1 MDDLREKLS
10 KIDFSD
16 IRVLLVGL
24 VLLCIPLLFLV
35 YIMRAPGGGGFG
47 MSGAR
52 EKLEVTGR
60 KGFSF
65 ARREAPAQKTGW
77 TGGSAGSP
85 FVPSAAESEWNSA
98 VARIE
103 QESYNAPDV
112 PGMTPEGKML
122 LEAELNPKMRRAQ
135 MFMNANRP
143 KEALPILEEILD
155 NPNSNP
161 VLQLSA
167 SSLLCEMY
175 EKEGKTA
182 ELAAEFKRLMSLMS
196 KVPKIGGFAANLEY
210 AMKEMSKIP
219 LMLQK
224 WKSDP
229 RGSQQIQDFLTKNN
243 MKVTPD
249 EYLNQINQTFKDMV
263 PGYPNL

>member
-1 MDDLREKLS
+1 MEDLREKLS

-65 ARREAPAQKTGW
+65 ARKEAPSQKSGW
-77 TGGSAGSP
+77 TGGSSASP
-85 FVPSAAESEWNSA
+85 FVPASAENEWNSA
-98 VARIE
+98 VSRIE
-103 QESYNAPDV
+103 QETPSVADM
-112 PGMTPEGKML
+112 PGMTAEAKML
-122 LEAELNPKMRRAQ
+122 LEAELNPKLRRAQ
-135 MFMNANRP
+135 MFMNANRA
-143 KEALPILEEILD
+143 KEALPLLEEILD
-155 NPNSNP
+155 NPNSSP

-167 SSLLCEMY
+167 SSLLCDMY

-182 ELAAEFKRLMSLMS
+182 ELAAEFKRLMALMS
-196 KVPKIGGFAANLEY
+196 KLPKIGGFAANLEY
-210 AMKEMSKIP
+210 ATKEMGKIP
-219 LMLQK
+219 LLLQK
-224 WKSDP
+224 WKADP
-229 RGSQQIQDFLTKNN
+229 KGSQQIQDFLTQHNL
-243 MKVTPD
+243 KVSPD
-249 EYLNQINQTFKDMV
+249 EYLNQINQSFKDLV